1 MSKTADPRLIKMV
14 SEEIQNAIEVSEIAK
29 NSPLLVALISL
40 VVVAMLL
47 SSFSLIEN
55 MNKEKQNH
63 SNKEKKKDL
72 KEKLLKS

>member
-29 NSPLLVALISL
+29 NSPLMVALISL

-63 SNKEKKKDL
+63 TNKEKKKDL